1 MTPAT
6 TVVGLIH
13 TVASHEATFARPHPQ
28 RRAGRRGPSG
38 VRPGPAR
45 HGRRSGVDG
54 SLATLDSTVG
64 PTTRVVEAAVRRS
77 GFDTTVR
84 ATVVP
89 GAADARVAGD
99 HARHDEAVRAALEAA
114 ARHADVV
121 VLARVSRV
129 GAMDGS
135 RLGVPVLTSAESG
148 VGELLAAARLAA
160 HEL

>member
-64 PTTRVVEAAVRRS
+64 PTTRLVEAAVRRS
-77 GFDTTVR
+77 GFDATVM

-114 ARHADVV
+114 RAS
-121 VLARVSRV
+121 LLS
-129 GAMDGS
+129 
-135 RLGVPVLTSAESG
+135 VP
-148 VGELLAAARLAA
+148 AARERWPISGSAA
-160 HEL
+160 SVGSQSIRTQFAAGVDFE

>member
-64 PTTRVVEAAVRRS
+64 PTTRLVEAAVRRS
-77 GFDTTVR
+77 GFDSTVM

-89 GAADARVAGD
+89 SAADARVAGD

-121 VLARVSRV
+121 VLAQVSM